1 MSPLLYS
8 FSIRCELTLPSPVQC
23 SMFNVQCSIHSLAC
37 TEPTNHL
44 DMEGIIQLRGLI
56 QTMQK
61 QQTTVVLVSHDV
73 NLINSIA
80 TDVIHFAEQKLTY
93 YRGNYIDFLIAKQQH
108 DLHRSRQQQ
117 NLEKQRDSM
126 IQTIDNLKKKGSAA
140 SSSGSKKLSKAMNS
154 RKKKLERHGIEKDE
168 HGHRLTVQAAGTGI
182 KAGSINMLDASTR
195 KKLSYKQLAKRAD
208 ISVDKVP
215 DKAVQF
221 CFQDTN
227 CSWGEPL
234 ISALDV
240 GHGFDIYRDGRDD
253 GDDAG
258 NGAMAELFPLRKKGM
273 LFDSVDLSIN
283 ENSTVCILGSNS
295 SGKTTLL
302 KILAKV
308 IVPLEGE
315 VHYAHNANI
324 CYFDQHKADELVT
337 DGMNKYGQD
346 ACSVNLLCEMFPK
359 KSEQD
364 IRGTLTGFG
373 LSPQQASTHIQ
384 FLSGGERCRLC
395 LVMLMLQ
402 DPHVLIMDEPSN
414 HLDPESVEAL
424 AYGLKAWNGTVVMVS
439 HDVHLI
445 RLLEGTCH
453 VLSEADGKLRRLE
466 GGIDSFL
473 KILGAKAIG

>member
-1 MSPLLYS
+1 
-8 FSIRCELTLPSPVQC
+8 
-23 SMFNVQCSIHSLAC
+23 
-37 TEPTNHL
+37 
-44 DMEGIIQLRGLI
+44 
-56 QTMQK
+56 
-61 QQTTVVLVSHDV
+61 
-73 NLINSIA
+73 
-80 TDVIHFAEQKLTY
+80 
-93 YRGNYIDFLIAKQQH
+93 
-108 DLHRSRQQQ
+108 
-117 NLEKQRDSM
+117 M

-140 SSSGSKKLSKAMNS
+140 SSSGSGSKKLSKAVSS

-168 HGHRLTVQAAGTGI
+168 HGHRLTVQTAGTGI

-195 KKLSYKQLAKRAD
+195 KKLSYKQLAKRSD
-208 ISVDKVP
+208 ISVAAVP

-221 CFQDTN
+221 CFHDTN
-227 CSWGEPL
+227 CAWGEPL

-240 GHGFDIYRDGRDD
+240 GHGFEIYQDGYAGD

-258 NGAMAELFPLRKKGM
+258 KTEMFPLRKKGM

-283 ENSTVCILGSNS
+283 ENSTVCILGANS

-302 KILAKV
+302 KILAKT
-308 IVPLEGE
+308 IVPLEGQ

-346 ACSVNLLCEMFPK
+346 TCSVNLLCQMFSK

-364 IRGTLTGFG
+364 IRGTLVDFG
-373 LSPQQASTHIQ
+373 LGAQQASTHIQ

-395 LVMLMLQ
+395 LSMLMLQ

-453 VLSEADGKLRRLE
+453 VLSEAEGKLRRLE

-473 KILGAKAIG
+473 KILGTKAIG

>member
-1 MSPLLYS
+1 
-8 FSIRCELTLPSPVQC
+8 
-23 SMFNVQCSIHSLAC
+23 
-37 TEPTNHL
+37 
-44 DMEGIIQLRGLI
+44 MEGIIQLRGLI
-56 QTMQK
+56 QTMHT
-61 QQTTVVLVSHDV
+61 QQTTVVIVSHDV
-73 NLINSIA
+73 NLINSVA
-80 TDVIHFAEQKLTY
+80 TDVIHFADQNLTY

-117 NLEKQRDSM
+117 NLDKQRDSM

-140 SSSGSKKLSKAMNS
+140 SSSGSGSKKLSKAVSS

-168 HGHRLTVQAAGTGI
+168 YGHRLTVQAAGTGI

-195 KKLSYKQLAKRAD
+195 KKLSYKQLTKRSD
-208 ISVDKVP
+208 ISVAAVP

-221 CFQDTN
+221 CFHDTN
-227 CSWGEPL
+227 CAWGEAL

-240 GHGFDIYRDGRDD
+240 GHGFVDMLRDGRADD
-253 GDDAG
+253 GDDVDDADAG
-258 NGAMAELFPLRKKGM
+258 KSELFFLRKKGM

-283 ENSTVCILGSNS
+283 ENSTVCILGANS
-295 SGKTTLL
+295 SGKSTLL
-302 KILAKV
+302 KILAKA

-346 ACSVNLLCEMFPK
+346 ACAVTLLCQMFSK

-364 IRGTLTGFG
+364 IRGTLADFG
-373 LSPQQASTHIQ
+373 LGAQQALTHVQ

-395 LVMLMLQ
+395 LTMLMLQ

-453 VLSEADGKLRRLE
+453 VLSEAEGKLRRLE

-473 KILGAKAIG
+473 NILGAKAIG